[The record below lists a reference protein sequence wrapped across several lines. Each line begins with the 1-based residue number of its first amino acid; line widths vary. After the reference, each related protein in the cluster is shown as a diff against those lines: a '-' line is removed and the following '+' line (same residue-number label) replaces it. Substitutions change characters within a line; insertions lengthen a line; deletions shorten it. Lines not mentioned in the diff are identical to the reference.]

1 MSLNASS
8 AIAIVPAAGISAR
21 MGQPKLLLP
30 WGESTMIETVIG
42 AWHAAGIDRVL
53 VVVRADDE
61 ALAARCRAAG
71 ARVVQP
77 TVPPPDMKAS
87 VRQAL
92 QAARTAYAPTDD
104 DAWLLAPA
112 DMPRLSSRLIVRLL
126 AEHNPGDPT
135 VLIPVVDGR
144 RGHPILV
151 PWRWAAAVD
160 ELQDGEGINTLVA
173 RLPVREITTDDP
185 GIRVD
190 LDTPDD
196 YRRARSEETSPP
208 PDEPVN

>member
-1 MSLNASS
+1 MSSAASS

-21 MGQPKLLLP
+21 MGRPKLLLP
-30 WGESTMIETVIG
+30 WGSSTVIETVIS
-42 AWHAAGIDRVL
+42 AWRAGGIERVI

-61 ALAARCRAAG
+61 PLAARCRAAG

-77 TVPPPDMKAS
+77 IVDPPDMKTS
-87 VRQAL
+87 VRHAL
-92 QAARTAYAPTDD
+92 HAARAAYAPTDD
-104 DAWLLAPA
+104 EAWLLAPA
-112 DMPRLSSRLIVRLL
+112 DMPRLSAPLIARLL
-126 AEHNPGDPT
+126 AEHDPARPQ

-151 PWRWAAAVD
+151 PWCWATAVD
-160 ELQDGEGINTLVA
+160 ELTEHEGVNTLVA
-173 RLPVREITTDDP
+173 RLPVREILSDDP

-196 YRRARSEETSPP
+196 YRRARSEETSLP